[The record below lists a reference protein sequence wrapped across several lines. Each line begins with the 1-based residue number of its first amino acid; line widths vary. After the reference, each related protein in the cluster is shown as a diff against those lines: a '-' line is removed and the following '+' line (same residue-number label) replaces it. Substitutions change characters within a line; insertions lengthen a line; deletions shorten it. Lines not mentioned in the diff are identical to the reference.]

1 MQKTTR
7 TMTRRTGAAALLAL
21 ALGAT
26 SAAQAVV
33 MEYQVMPGSS
43 YERSRLD
50 PATQLPVASAS
61 VALGGTFRVDTATGA
76 LLSAQFTLGDYI
88 EYYDYAP
95 LTPLTDY
102 ALVEHDDEV
111 QNIAPA
117 SGALSGTT
125 IGYSSWAATVG
136 GSASCSSAGGA
147 HGTTACAA
155 AGVAAWSPFSISLL
169 FTPDFSAVMGSANW
183 TDSGATTDTHSLNL
197 FAVGVAEVPVPGSL
211 WLMGSGLAAL
221 VGAQRRSRARH

>member
-1 MQKTTR
+1 MQTTTT

-26 SAAQAVV
+26 SAHAVV
-33 MEYQVMPGSS
+33 MQYQVMPGSS

-61 VALGGTFRVDTATGA
+61 VSLGGTFRVDTATGT
-76 LLSAQFTLGDYI
+76 LLSAQFTLGDYT

-102 ALVEHDDEV
+102 ALVDHDDEV

-117 SGALSGTT
+117 SGALAGTT
-125 IGYSSWAATVG
+125 IGYTSWTATAG
-136 GSASCSSAGGA
+136 GSAGCSSAGGA
-147 HGTTACAA
+147 HGTVACAG

-183 TDSGATTDTHSLNL
+183 TDSGATTDNHSLNL

-221 VGAQRRSRARH
+221 IGAQRRARSCH